1 MFVSD
6 IFFYKCVLP
15 HGRMGAW
22 DTILSP
28 RGFGCFWVLTNFS
41 FLLTILFYWIGTYFI
56 LKNIKLNK
64 RIAYISIGRGGRMKT
79 LIVNLYYQLRCVFIV
94 IETPRPTTETGSDLG
109 IMSGI
114 LAAGVKGKIFVSMG
128 TDPLLHFS
136 KCQDYIW
143 KVVIIFSHFIKII
156 PCLYSTYKNLWQWKF
171 VFTVLG

>member
-1 MFVSD
+1 MCG
-6 IFFYKCVLP
+6 INIII
-15 HGRMGAW
+15 RTGAW
-22 DTILSP
+22 DTILTP

-41 FLLTILFYWIGTYFI
+41 FLLSILFYWIETDFI
-56 LKNIKLNK
+56 SKSIKLNK
-64 RIAYISIGRGGRMKT
+64 KITYIWIGRGKWKHWLWIFT
-79 LIVNLYYQLRCVFIV
+79 VNSDVSSQLYKP
-94 IETPRPTTETGSDLG
+94 PRQTIETGSNLG
-109 IMSGI
+109 VMSRI

-156 PCLYSTYKNLWQWKF
+156 PCLYSTHKNLWQWKF